1 MTTITGLT
9 PGNSYDL
16 NFMIAFEGGDTPLP
30 QQSMTVGFSAGS
42 STPSQLFSAPA
53 NATNYW
59 GIWLPETLL
68 FAATGTSAMVVFSVS
83 NQINDIGLDNV
94 SVSGA
99 APAVPLPAALP
110 ALRHRPRRIGS
121 AWVAQEEG
129 RRRLTA
135 AQPSCR
141 STTFGSYT
149 PSLVYLP
156 ELYWSVAAHN
166 LRIGWCRGK
175 SLAEMTH
182 A

>member
-83 NQINDIGLDNV
+83 NQINDMGLDNV
-94 SVSGA
+94 SVSA
-99 APAVPLPAALP
+99 ATPAVPLPAALP
-110 ALRHRPRRIGS
+110 LFATGLAGLGLLGWRRKK
-121 AWVAQEEG
+121 
-129 RRRLTA
+129 A
-135 AQPSCR
+135 AA
-141 STTFGSYT
+141 G
-149 PSLVYLP
+149 
-156 ELYWSVAAHN
+156 
-166 LRIGWCRGK
+166 
-175 SLAEMTH
+175 
-182 A
+182 

>member
-68 FAATGTSAMVVFSVS
+68 FAATATSAMVVFSIS

-110 ALRHRPRRIGS
+110 LFATGLAGLGLLGWRRKK
-121 AWVAQEEG
+121 
-129 RRRLTA
+129 A
-135 AQPSCR
+135 AA
-141 STTFGSYT
+141 G
-149 PSLVYLP
+149 
-156 ELYWSVAAHN
+156 
-166 LRIGWCRGK
+166 
-175 SLAEMTH
+175 
-182 A
+182 